1 MKITVAYLNNWFPMY
16 QDYFFKAHGEW
27 INSHF
32 KDCAPPH
39 TPSIAS
45 PIKIV
50 EWTRYI
56 KVGMFS
62 WQEVP
67 ELTRLYPYNDAPD
80 WLNPYEVNYSCTYD
94 HSNLFRMRS
103 HTYRIRSK
111 YLRK

>member
-1 MKITVAYLNNWFPMY
+1 MKITADYLNNWFPMY
-16 QDYFFKAHGEW
+16 QDYFFKAHREW

-56 KVGMFS
+56 
-62 WQEVP
+62 
-67 ELTRLYPYNDAPD
+67 
-80 WLNPYEVNYSCTYD
+80 
-94 HSNLFRMRS
+94 
-103 HTYRIRSK
+103 
-111 YLRK
+111 